1 MLCSLIWLF
10 TYSQLSGLPPTHQ
23 HTHACAGGNKTHTPL
38 CGILS
43 LFLAQIQVQVVVVA
57 AVELVGFH
65 VVFRYNF
72 FLVFLFHISLC
83 WNKYMY
89 LTRAPTK
96 KVVVGAEVPVLPFAN
111 SVSKH
116 QPFFQKKG

>member
-1 MLCSLIWLF
+1 M
-10 TYSQLSGLPPTHQ
+10 
-23 HTHACAGGNKTHTPL
+23 
-38 CGILS
+38 LS
-43 LFLAQIQVQVVVVA
+43 LFLAQILAQVVVVA

-72 FLVFLFHISLC
+72 FPPCFSFSYFSC
-83 WNKYMY
+83 AGKKNMY

-116 QPFFQKKG
+116 QPSFQKRG

>member
-10 TYSQLSGLPPTHQ
+10 TYSGLPGL
-23 HTHACAGGNKTHTPL
+23 HTHMHAPGKQNTYFSMWNTVIIFSSDTSPSCCSSSSGACWFP
-38 CGILS
+38 CCI
-43 LFLAQIQVQVVVVA
+43 QIQ
-57 AVELVGFH
+57 L
-65 VVFRYNF
+65 F
-72 FLVFLFHISLC
+72 FLFFFFIFSLC

-96 KVVVGAEVPVLPFAN
+96 KAVVGAEVPVLPFAN

-116 QPFFQKKG
+116 QPLFQKKG

>member
-1 MLCSLIWLF
+1 MQSHMAIYIQSALWAP
-10 TYSQLSGLPPTHQ
+10 THPPTN
-23 HTHACAGGNKTHTPL
+23 THACAGGNKTHTPL

-72 FLVFLFHISLC
+72 FLVFLFHIFL
-83 WNKYMY
+83 
-89 LTRAPTK
+89 
-96 KVVVGAEVPVLPFAN
+96 VLEQIYVLDK
-111 SVSKH
+111 SSY
-116 QPFFQKKG
+116 